1 MNTGSSSLKWR
12 IIYNNLQYTEDPS
25 QCYMRRKVNYLNN
38 WTKDIKLKIQK
49 IIFLARE
56 HIWKC
61 MNKIIMEYMKY
72 AIKMGKLIFKV
83 RKVKAT
89 KISVVLTYSMN
100 TI

>member
-1 MNTGSSSLKWR
+1 
-12 IIYNNLQYTEDPS
+12 
-25 QCYMRRKVNYLNN
+25 
-38 WTKDIKLKIQK
+38 
-49 IIFLARE
+49 
-56 HIWKC
+56 
-61 MNKIIMEYMKY
+61 MNKIILEYMKY